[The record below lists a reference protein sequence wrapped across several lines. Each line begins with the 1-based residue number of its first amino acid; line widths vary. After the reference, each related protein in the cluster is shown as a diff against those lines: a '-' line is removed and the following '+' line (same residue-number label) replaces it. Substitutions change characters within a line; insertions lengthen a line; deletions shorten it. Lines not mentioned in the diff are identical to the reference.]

1 MLLFFSSTLPFLL
14 IKSSQV
20 SGFLLLVL
28 ISGCGGGNSSA
39 QSIPEIPTPTQLP
52 GLLIQ
57 IETEDYLVD
66 SVKRGFKDELA
77 KGVVSVPAEY
87 YSSRF
92 TTSYSLEPNVDEHD
106 YVKYDG
112 EYLFLYHQNYIT
124 SEKKD
129 ILNSITGNTS
139 EFYEAL
145 NSDEARYN
153 ASSNSKTYSNGGGP
167 YLN

>member
-1 MLLFFSSTLPFLL
+1 MVRIFLF
-14 IKSSQV
+14 
-20 SGFLLLVL
+20 FLLLVL

-112 EYLFLYHQNYIT
+112 EYLYIGKAKNLPDLPMPHCISSKMRSIFFLLQIFLT
-124 SEKKD
+124 SLMLFIHVRFKK
-129 ILNSITGNTS
+129 NSMFLKKHSG
-139 EFYEAL
+139 F
-145 NSDEARYN
+145 
-153 ASSNSKTYSNGGGP
+153 
-167 YLN
+167 